1 MDIALS
7 VTLGL
12 LFLISGFASL
22 MLLYRMCGYTTGLTE
37 GKPVDLDLAPEHL
50 RRLHWI
56 FLIIFSVLY
65 AVMMVEMLPRL
76 WNYQV
81 ELPARS
87 AIHVCLGFLIGVL
100 LLVELLILRVFKH
113 LQLFVP
119 QIATLVMGCTVLLL
133 GLSVPGALREYGL
146 ARGQVGGGVYSVENR
161 ARVSRLLPLAE
172 MPPDAPLAELST
184 VESLRHGRELL
195 ATKCVECHDLKTILA
210 QPRPPAGWWRTVE
223 RMAEKPTFEEPMAT
237 REMYDVTAYLIAIT
251 GDLQRSARQ
260 QREQKLKQQQAIVA
274 DGDNAAAPPPYDAA
288 AAEKAYTNIC
298 SQCHELAEVDKK
310 PPTTAREVKE
320 VIERMVADNGMSAPP
335 ADLDLT
341 YAFMVRKF
349 APGEVATAPAT
360 LGAAVGA
367 EVKAAMGGGNAPD
380 VNQPEGPSDPE
391 PTDAPPPEPAPS
403 DTSDKPAP
411 TDPAKPAEPAKP
423 KPKPAPAKPTIDG
436 KPPYMKF
443 CAPCHEAS
451 GAGKPGLKSK
461 NIPDMTAKDWQKKHS
476 KAAVIKAIKVGVP
489 GTVMKS
495 FEAKLKPEEID
506 AVAAFIKKMK

>member
-22 MLLYRMCGYTTGLTE
+22 LLLYKMCGYTEGLTE
-37 GKPVDLDLAPEHL
+37 GKPVDFERAPFGL
-50 RRLHWI
+50 RRLHMI
-56 FLIIFSVLY
+56 FLIVFAALY
-65 AVMMVEMLPRL
+65 AAMMVEMVPRL

-81 ELPARS
+81 ELPPRS
-87 AIHVCLGFLIGVL
+87 AMHVCLGFLIGVL
-100 LLVELLILRVFKH
+100 LTIELLILRVFKH
-113 LQLFVP
+113 LSLFVP
-119 QIATLVMGCTVLLL
+119 QIATTIMGCTVLLL

-172 MPPDAPLAELST
+172 LPPEAPLAELST
-184 VESLRHGRELL
+184 VEALRHGREVL
-195 ATKCVECHDLKTILA
+195 ATKCVVCHDLKTILA

-223 RMAEKPTFEEPMAT
+223 RMNEKPTFDEPMSD
-237 REMYDVTAYLIAIT
+237 RELWDVTAYLIGIT

-260 QREQKLKQQQAIVA
+260 QREQKLRQQQAIAVAA
-274 DGDNAAAPPPYDAA
+274 DGDAPAAPPYDAA
-288 AAEKAYTNIC
+288 AAEKAYTNVC

-310 PPTTAREVKE
+310 PPTTAKEVQE

-335 ADLDLT
+335 AEVDLI
-341 YAFMVRKF
+341 YAFMLRKF

-367 EVKAAMGGGNAPD
+367 DVKAAMGGANAPD
-380 VNQPEGPSDPE
+380 VERPSE
-391 PTDAPPPEPAPS
+391 PTEPAEPTEQPSEPAPS
-403 DTSDKPAP
+403 DTSEKPAGEP
-411 TDPAKPAEPAKP
+411 AKPEAKAKPKAPAKPA
-423 KPKPAPAKPTIDG
+423 IDG
-436 KPPYMKF
+436 KPLYMKL
-443 CAPCHEAS
+443 CAACHEAS

-506 AVAAFIKKMK
+506 AVAAFIKKMR

>member
-22 MLLYRMCGYTTGLTE
+22 MLLYRMCGYTKGLTE
-37 GKPVDLDLAPEHL
+37 GKPVDLDLAPESL
-50 RRLHWI
+50 RRLHMI
-56 FLIIFSVLY
+56 FLIVFTALY
-65 AVMMVEMLPRL
+65 AVMMIEMVPRL

-81 ELPARS
+81 ELPPRS
-87 AIHVCLGFLIGVL
+87 AMHVCLGFLIGVL
-100 LLVELLILRVFKH
+100 LTVELLILRVFKH

-223 RMAEKPTFEEPMAT
+223 RMAEKPTFDEPMET

-260 QREQKLKQQQAIVA
+260 QREQKLKQQQAIAVA
-274 DGDNAAAPPPYDAA
+274 DGDAAAPPPPYDAA
-288 AAEKAYTNIC
+288 AAEKAYTTVC
-298 SQCHELAEVDKK
+298 SQCHELGEVDKK
-310 PPTTAREVKE
+310 PPTTAKEVKE
-320 VIERMVADNGMSAPP
+320 VIERMVADNGLSAPP

-367 EVKAAMGGGNAPD
+367 DVKAAMGGGNAPD
-380 VNQPEGPSDPE
+380 VARPSE
-391 PTDAPPPEPAPS
+391 PAPTEAPAEPAPS
-403 DTSDKPAP
+403 DSSDKPAP
-411 TDPAKPAEPAKP
+411 TEPARPADPAK
-423 KPKPAPAKPTIDG
+423 KPKPAPAKPAVDG
-436 KPPYMKF
+436 KPLYMKL
-443 CAPCHEAS
+443 CAACHDAS

-476 KAAVIKAIKVGVP
+476 KASVIKALKVGVP

-495 FEAKLKPEEID
+495 FEAKLKPEELD
-506 AVAAFIKKMK
+506 AVAAFVKKLK